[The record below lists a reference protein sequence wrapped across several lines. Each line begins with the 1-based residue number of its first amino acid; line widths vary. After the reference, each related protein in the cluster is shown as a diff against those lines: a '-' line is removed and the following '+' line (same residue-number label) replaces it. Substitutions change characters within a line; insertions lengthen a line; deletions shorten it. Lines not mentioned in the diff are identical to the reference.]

1 MQRSRFV
8 LVAALAL
15 AWMALAV
22 WQWYD
27 YGEECRHARETL
39 VRQADSIMQALT
51 GGIRSHR
58 RLGYF
63 FVDQLQGVLEE
74 LVAAKDV
81 LAAAVV
87 SEDGRLVCSAGIDD
101 QLPQSVL
108 SEPEVAWESGSLRY
122 VKQFELPPRSEEH
135 PGPGRGLG
143 RGRGL
148 RWMQAPDADEAAP
161 FAEGGAFTAI
171 LALDARPVA
180 EQVRRAAVTR
190 LAIVAAGALVL
201 IFLAIVWRTTFRL
214 AEARGRERLLETE
227 TRYLRELSQAAAGLA
242 HETRNPLGLIRG
254 WTQRLAEPNPSDDG
268 RRQAQAVIEEC
279 DRLTARINQFL
290 AFARPA
296 EPNCEDVSLAVLA
309 GELASLLEPDLQ
321 GKGIQLDCVTGV
333 AGGVRRANFQ
343 DSPADTTRGRHP
355 SRDDTAPSVRAD
367 RELLRQALFNLIQ
380 NAVQASP
387 EGGTVEVRLL
397 PRKDGRCRLE
407 VADSGAGVPP
417 DLTDKLFTPY
427 FTTRK
432 GGTGLGLAI
441 VRRIATAHGWQAGY
455 TLRPG
460 GGALF
465 WLDGLKPVWKHNL
478 RHAGMA
484 S

>member
-1 MQRSRFV
+1 MRRSRFA
-8 LVAALAL
+8 LIAALVL
-15 AWMALAV
+15 AWMALAF

-27 YGEECRHARETL
+27 YRMECRHARETL

-58 RLGYF
+58 RLGYYF
-63 FVDQLQGVLEE
+63 SDQLEGVLEE
-74 LVAAKDV
+74 LVASKDV
-81 LAAAVV
+81 LGAAVV
-87 SEDGRLVCSAGIDD
+87 SEDGRLVCSAGIDY
-101 QLPQSVL
+101 QLPQSTL
-108 SEPEVAWESGSLRY
+108 SEPEVAWEDKSFRY
-122 VKQFELPPRSEEH
+122 AKRFELPPRGEEH

-143 RGRGL
+143 RGRGP
-148 RWMQAPDADEAAP
+148 RWMQDPDTDEPAP
-161 FAEGGAFTAI
+161 FAEGGAFTAM
-171 LALDARPVA
+171 LVLDAHPVA
-180 EQVRRAAVTR
+180 ERTRRAAVTR

-214 AEARGRERLLETE
+214 AEARGRGRLLETE

-254 WTQRLAEPNPSDDG
+254 WTQRLAESNSSDDG
-268 RRQAQAVIEEC
+268 RRQAQAVVEEC
-279 DRLTARINQFL
+279 DRVTARINQFL

-296 EPNCEDVSLAVLA
+296 EPNLEDVPLAALA
-309 GELASLLEPDLQ
+309 GELAALLEPDLQ
-321 GKGIQLDCVTGV
+321 GKGVQLDCLGV
-333 AGGVRRANFQ
+333 IAGNTRHSDSQ
-343 DSPADTTRGRHP
+343 DAPAGAMRGRRP
-355 SRDDTAPSVRAD
+355 SRDDAAPAVRAD

-387 EGGTVEVRLL
+387 EGGTVELRLL
-397 PRKDGRCRLE
+397 PGNDGRCRLE
-407 VADSGAGVPP
+407 VTDFGAGVPP
-417 DLTDKLFTPY
+417 DLAAKLFTPY

-432 GGTGLGLAI
+432 DGTGLGLAI
-441 VRRIATAHGWQAGY
+441 VRRIATAHGWQAGH

-465 WLDGLKPVWKHNL
+465 WLDGLEPVREHNL